1 MPAVFETP
9 CLLGKRF
16 SILAL
21 HRRIVAAYRLRKA
34 RLCRLVAL
42 GDFGFAKIIINC
54 FCLPTRCDRTQISY
68 KNRKTPTE
76 KLVFFGAGRGV
87 FVSDED
93 THTLRLKSELF
104 DLRVGYANP
113 ILQHF
118 VAEVGS
124 RPLVLRDK
132 NKHHPRGMVF
142 VFMAQAEGF
151 EPPCLLGKRFS
162 RRNTL
167 SDFRRN

>member
-1 MPAVFETP
+1 M
-9 CLLGKRF
+9 R
-16 SILAL
+16 
-21 HRRIVAAYRLRKA
+21 
-34 RLCRLVAL
+34 
-42 GDFGFAKIIINC
+42 AKNKKT
-54 FCLPTRCDRTQISY
+54 FTQ
-68 KNRKTPTE
+68 NLKTT
-76 KLVFFGAGRGV
+76 LGRGV

-113 ILQHF
+113 ILQQN

-142 VFMAQAEGF
+142 VFMAQEEGF

-162 RRNTL
+162 RPPRCDRFDIPAYIWCGL
-167 SDFRRN
+167 LHHI